1 LGTINNKKRKR
12 KITSKE
18 KLTRVRTRNTA
29 YWKDNK
35 AKQLLNLG
43 KEHTNRAGK
52 LINAKKMGAPCK
64 CRNKCFEKIDE
75 ETRKRIFDEYWSLGD
90 HSRQWDFVARY
101 VVISDKKVSTNSSYT
116 SRRQFSRKYSLPVQN
131 NGIESVCKVMFLK
144 TIGISEKIV
153 NNMGKKLAI
162 SPVLISDQ
170 RGTHRNRPHAIP
182 REVTD
187 CIKQHISMFPVVDSH
202 YTRQNTQKQYLE
214 SDLSIAKM
222 YRFYQEWVK
231 EESINVMA
239 QNATLR
245 QYTDIFN
252 NSFNLSFF
260 KPKRDLCDEC
270 EKFRL
275 ASPEEKYLQETIH
288 AEHLRNKD
296 IARDKKNFDK
306 NRTVNEPELCVAVFD
321 LQKVLTTPQSEAS
334 SFYYKRKFAV
344 YNFTIFDIGKKL
356 GYCYVW
362 NESEAKRGSNEIATC
377 LLKFVKCMVEKGIN
391 EFCFYS
397 DNCGGQNRNRFI
409 FAMWEYA
416 AFTFKVKI
424 THRFLEKG
432 HTQNEG
438 DSMHACIENAHKGKL
453 IYVPSQW
460 VTLIRCAKVTGK
472 PYTVFEVSN
481 EEFLDSLVESKKT
494 LSGRQTV

>member
-1 LGTINNKKRKR
+1 MVTNNKKRKR
-12 KITSKE
+12 EITSKE
-18 KLTRVRTRNTA
+18 KLTRVRTRNITGC
-29 YWKDNK
+29 KDNK

-52 LINAKKMGAPCK
+52 LINAKQMGAPCN

-101 VVISDKKVSTNSSYT
+101 VVISDKKVSTNYSST
-116 SRRQFSRKYSLPVQN
+116 SRRQFSRKYSLPIQN
-131 NGIESVCKVMFLK
+131 NSVESVCKIMFLK

-162 SPVLISDQ
+162 SPILISDQ

-222 YRFYQEWVK
+222 YRLYKEWVK
-231 EESINVMA
+231 EESVNVIA

-245 QYTDIFN
+245 QYYDIFN
-252 NSFNLSFF
+252 KSFNLSFF
-260 KPKRDLCDEC
+260 KPKRDMCDEC

-275 ASPEEKYLQETIH
+275 ASPEEKDLQKSIH
-288 AEHLRNKD
+288 AEHLKNKD
-296 IARDKKNFDK
+296 IARDKKNMDK

-377 LLKFVKCMVEKGIN
+377 LLKFMKYMVGKGIK

-416 AFTFKVKI
+416 AFTLKVKI

-453 IYVPSQW
+453 IYVPAQW

-472 PYTVFEVSN
+472 QYTTFEV
-481 EEFLDSLVESKKT
+481 
-494 LSGRQTV
+494 